1 MPRFVMVLALVLF
14 GLVVLNPFFV
24 VKEGQRVIV
33 QQFGK
38 VKRDGDVPRV
48 YPPGL
53 HLKVPFI
60 DDVLVLDARLQTLSS
75 EANRFITGEKKDLLV
90 DFYAKWK
97 IEDFSRFYLATRGDR
112 GQADALLNRII
123 NNGLRTEFGSR
134 TVTAIVSGG
143 RDELMAQAL
152 DQAAKSASELGI
164 KVLDVRVKTINLPEE
179 VKSNIFDRMRSERN
193 VVAKGHRA
201 RGAEMAEGIRAEADK
216 RVTVLLADAQRQ
228 SLTLRGSGDA
238 EAAKIFADAY
248 SKDAEFFRFLRSM
261 DAYKRSLGRPDN
273 LMVIQPEGDF
283 FQYFKQKQGQP

>member
-1 MPRFVMVLALVLF
+1 MQRFIIVLALVLF
-14 GLVVLNPFFV
+14 GLVVVNPFFV
-24 VKEGQRVIV
+24 VKEGERVIV

-152 DQAAKSASELGI
+152 DQAAKSASELGV

-201 RGAEMAEGIRAEADK
+201 RGGEMAEGIRAEADR

-248 SKDAEFFRFLRSM
+248 SKDTEFFRFLRSM

-283 FQYFKQKQGQP
+283 FQYFKNKQG